1 MHNNQPV
8 ISLFRLNV
16 YISCC
21 SLLHSKFHSGRMR
34 IIVVIWKRSERYRL
48 PVAHQLPLL
57 REFIQIFRAERRKFS
72 KIISRRSVG
81 GVWLVT
87 GHAHRNFL
95 LKISS
100 KFKLESRDW
109 SSWRLL
115 KWAAGRW
122 SQFGSKIAGRKI
134 TGNQQEHNEW
144 LSVGPS
150 ACTSLIGWPFSET
163 SSGRS
168 KLTLRWKL

>member
-57 REFIQIFRAERRKFS
+57 REFIQIFRAERRKLQNNQS
-72 KIISRRSVG
+72 EVCGRS
-81 GVWLVT
+81 LT
-87 GHAHRNFL
+87 GHWTRPSEFPFENF
-95 LKISS
+95 I

>member
-1 MHNNQPV
+1 MLLAAPLQVPFRPDENYRRNMETQRAVPAPGCSSAPVAAWIYSNFQSWKKKILQNNQSEV
-8 ISLFRLNV
+8 CGRSL
-16 YISCC
+16 
-21 SLLHSKFHSGRMR
+21 
-34 IIVVIWKRSERYRL
+34 
-48 PVAHQLPLL
+48 
-57 REFIQIFRAERRKFS
+57 
-72 KIISRRSVG
+72 
-81 GVWLVT
+81 T
-87 GHAHRNFL
+87 GHWTRPSEFPFENF
-95 LKISS
+95 I